1 MKSSILALVLSLVG
15 SILAYK
21 LSLGHAQKSELEAVD
36 QSVYQ
41 TLSPTDLF
49 RFNQYSEYKV
59 KVPQNDSA
67 PVKTKDSS
75 KLKKQMV
82 GIKQERD
89 ELVKS
94 TRCLHSLLI
103 KDKPNDRRNDKT
115 LAPEDG
121 DTHRGGNGYDCSTA
135 K

>member
-67 PVKTKDSS
+67 PVKSS